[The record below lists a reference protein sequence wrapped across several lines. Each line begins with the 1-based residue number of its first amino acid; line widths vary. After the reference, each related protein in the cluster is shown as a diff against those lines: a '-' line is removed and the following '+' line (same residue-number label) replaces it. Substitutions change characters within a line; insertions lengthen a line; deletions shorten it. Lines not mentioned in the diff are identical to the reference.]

1 MSTLSWLLE
10 RAGPQVQ
17 FRAIEKVPS
26 GSPARLLL
34 EAGASP
40 NTPRA
45 AVVLAQRHL
54 PMRSGHRVLTTLLD
68 DRRVVVEVP
77 CVEDL
82 AALIRELAA
91 LDIKASIYDPPKV
104 NVRAVRERLGLSQ
117 DEFALQFGLDA
128 ATVRNWEQGRSEP
141 DKAAR
146 TALWTIA
153 TNPDAVRGAL
163 AQRSR
168 PDVQWA
174 VAAQAD
180 G

>member
-1 MSTLSWLLE
+1 MSTLSWLRE
-10 RAGPQVQ
+10 RAGPQV
-17 FRAIEKVPS
+17 RIREIERVAS

-34 EAGASP
+34 RKGVNP
-40 NTPRA
+40 NTPMA
-45 AVVLAQRHL
+45 AVALAKRHFT
-54 PMRSGHRVLTTLLD
+54 MRSGHRALTTLLEEGE
-68 DRRVVVEVP
+68 VAIEVP

-82 AALIRELAA
+82 ATLISELEQ
-91 LDIKASIYDPPKV
+91 LDIAASVYDPPKV
-104 NVRAVRERLGLSQ
+104 AVRAIRERLGLSQ

-153 TNPDAVRGAL
+153 NDPDAVRRAL
-163 AQRSR
+163 ARR
-168 PDVQWA
+168 GAPDAQWA
-174 VAAQAD
+174 VA